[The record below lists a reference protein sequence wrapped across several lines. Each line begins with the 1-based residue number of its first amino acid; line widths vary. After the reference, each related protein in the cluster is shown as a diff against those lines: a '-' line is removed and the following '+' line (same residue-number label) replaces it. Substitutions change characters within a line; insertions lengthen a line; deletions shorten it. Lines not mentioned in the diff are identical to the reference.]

1 MPLTALVGSVVPPF
15 ETKLDDVV
23 ADSYPRN
30 LGFSATYNFRDV
42 GGYAGLDGRKVRW
55 RRLFRSDALHR
66 LGAADASEF
75 AALGVRTVI
84 DLRRPPEIEKYGR
97 IADRYDLDYRNVVL
111 KHVDW
116 EDVEHSDDV
125 DHERWLADR
134 YLNFAEDGRE
144 GLLGAL
150 QVIADPAQAPVIV
163 HCMAGKDR
171 TGTVCALALALL
183 GVSDEDIV
191 SDYALTTSAMEPL
204 TQYLMRKNPEAVRGN
219 EHMFD
224 SPPGAMRLFLDDLRA
239 LHGSVEGF
247 VREIGLT
254 EAEIAS
260 MRRHLLD

>member
-1 MPLTALVGSVVPPF
+1 
-15 ETKLDDVV
+15 VV

-42 GGYAGLDGRKVRW
+42 GGYIGLDGREVRW

-66 LGAADASEF
+66 LGEADASAF

-84 DLRRPPEIEKYGR
+84 DLRRPFEIEKYGR
-97 IADRYDLDYRNVVL
+97 IADRHGLDYRNVVVD
-111 KHVDW
+111 HVDW
-116 EDVEHSDDV
+116 EEVEHPSDV

-134 YLNFAEDGRE
+134 YLNFAEDGRD

-150 QVIADPAQAPVIV
+150 RVIADPGRAPVIV

-171 TGTVCALALALL
+171 TGTVCALTLALL
-183 GVSDEDIV
+183 GVSDGDIA
-191 SDYALTTSAMEPL
+191 SDYALTTSAMKPL
-204 TQYLMRKNPEAVRGN
+204 TDYLLEKNPEAVRGN

-224 SPPGAMRLFLDDLRA
+224 SPPGAMLTFLDDLRA

-247 VREIGLT
+247 AREIGLT
-254 EAEIAS
+254 DAEIAS
-260 MRRHLLD
+260 MRTHLLD